1 MIIFQCWGKMDKID
15 KKVIDKKDEVEN
27 LEKYKLNQKKR
38 LDLNDLLARMK
49 KTKNY
54 DRKVNLFIISVTTIV
69 VVSAALIILL
79 FL

>member
-1 MIIFQCWGKMDKID
+1 MDKID
-15 KKVIDKKDEVEN
+15 KKVIDEKDTVEN
-27 LEKYKLNQKKR
+27 LEKYKLDQKKR

-54 DRKVNLFIISVTTIV
+54 DRKINLLIISVATTV
-69 VVSAALIILL
+69 VVFAALLILL